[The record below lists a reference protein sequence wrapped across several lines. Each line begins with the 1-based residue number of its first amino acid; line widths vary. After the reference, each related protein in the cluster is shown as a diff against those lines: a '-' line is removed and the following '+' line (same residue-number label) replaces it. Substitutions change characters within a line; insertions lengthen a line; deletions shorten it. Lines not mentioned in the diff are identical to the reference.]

1 MVTRKLEFCWITTMN
16 GFNLP
21 MFRSKEMLFQ
31 KRLQINAAKTTFSPI
46 CNLRIFTQEGPSIDN
61 ERSRTNHKTSL
72 ELEVLVNLNAYSVT
86 VFRLRGG
93 TCSDDFNLLAH
104 PLSLLFL
111 QEQQQK

>member
-1 MVTRKLEFCWITTMN
+1 MVTRKLEFCSITSMN
-16 GFNLP
+16 GFDLP
-21 MFRSKEMLFQ
+21 MFRSEEMLVQ
-31 KRLQINAAKTTFSPI
+31 KRLQINAAKTMFSPI
-46 CNLRIFTQEGPSIDN
+46 CNLRIFTQEGQSVDY
-61 ERSRTNHKTSL
+61 ERCRTIHKTSF

-93 TCSDDFNLLAH
+93 TCSGEFILLAH